1 MAEKYFSVSPYAYCN
16 NNPVKLADTDGQ
28 VVHIAIGAAIGAAV
42 NGGIAAIQGKSPQE
56 IRAAAAGGAVAGAIT
71 AATGG
76 VTVVAAVGGG
86 ALAGAAG
93 SLTEQFLG
101 SGNIDVK
108 VIAEDLLA
116 GAIGGFIGGKGG
128 GTVLKRIEGKVA
140 SHIEK
145 KYASESV
152 KATIQEE
159 VKKEYKAADKVF
171 GPATKKS
178 IKKAVSVRIE
188 TLAGTEKAINSMV
201 NKVAVDTQQSLVDE
215 GANYYIHLFNE
226 NGDD

>member
-1 MAEKYFSVSPYAYCN
+1 MNQSRSAGLMAYSGKEEQDAVFGIAYSDFGARLYDRSAAWTAIDPLAEKYFSVSPYTYCN
-16 NNPVKLADTDGQ
+16 NNTVKLADTDGQ

-56 IRAAAAGGAVAGAIT
+56 IRAAAAGGAVAGAI
-71 AATGG
+71 
-76 VTVVAAVGGG
+76 
-86 ALAGAAG
+86 
-93 SLTEQFLG
+93 
-101 SGNIDVK
+101 
-108 VIAEDLLA
+108 
-116 GAIGGFIGGKGG
+116 GGFIGGKGV

>member
-1 MAEKYFSVSPYAYCN
+1 MSEKYYSVSPYAYCN

-116 GAIGGFIGGKGG
+116 GAISGFIGGKGG
-128 GTVLKRIEGKVA
+128 GAVLKRIEGKVA

-178 IKKAVSVRIE
+178 MKKAVSVRIE

-201 NKVAVDTQQSLVDE
+201 NKVADDTQQSLFDE